1 MRWLWF
7 VAPLVALA
15 TYVVLLL
22 GSNTEDRRRKAA
34 LRRWLDELLGPLLG
48 KDGKPQNRRV
58 KSLPS
63 ALLPMVDAQGGGARV
78 ADVVL
83 VPQEA
88 YLAVRAA
95 DGEALSSQ
103 HTIVCRLAKP
113 APSLLVRPLP
123 VLEGRPVEN
132 RGLILD
138 EAFAEAFIVEG
149 AEKTTAKV
157 AKRWL
162 DEELRA
168 ALLELPEVW
177 VRAEGDVLAVTLNG
191 PLDADQID
199 ALVATADALYARHGA
214 TGATL
219 FGDGERAGLEVAE
232 PAVSRVRAK
241 AQVHPMSDVAVGEI
255 APSGM
260 RLRAGAVDLGLYGLG
275 GLLVALTNGSIE
287 SFHPSELFQ
296 NPDVTVREPWQGGF
310 TTFGFGMFTCAL
322 LVLVGTFALQ
332 TYLAAHR
339 GASIGKRLVGLTVV
353 REDGS
358 PVDFTR
364 GVLLRSWLPAAAVL
378 ALAAYLTRPF
388 SSGAMFARLLT
399 YGPAAFAAGLVAL
412 GTATLSRDRDVRGF
426 HDKLAG
432 TKVVEAEPVRLV
444 GVQLASSRGL
454 DPVLFGQLMRALGAG
469 AVFAAAMIAVNALV
483 LSFQGVPAEALPV
496 LAMIPLGLI
505 ALVVRLAAAREA

>member
-15 TYVVLLL
+15 TYMLLLL
-22 GSNTEDRRRKAA
+22 GSNTEDRRCKAA
-34 LRRWLDELLGPLLG
+34 LMRWLDELLGPLLG
-48 KDGKPQNRRV
+48 KDGKPLNRRV
-58 KSLPS
+58 KSLPKP
-63 ALLPMVDAQGGGARV
+63 LLPMVAAQGGGARV

-95 DGEALSSQ
+95 GGETLSSQ

-138 EAFAEAFIVEG
+138 EAFAEAFIVDG
-149 AEKTTAKV
+149 AEKTSVKV

-177 VRAEGDVLAVTLNG
+177 VRTEGNVLAVTLYG
-191 PLDADQID
+191 PLDVDRID
-199 ALVATADALYARHGA
+199 ALVATADALYARYGA
-214 TGATL
+214 TKATL
-219 FGDGERAGLEVAE
+219 FGDGERAGAE
-232 PAVSRVRAK
+232 PKVSRMRTTT
-241 AQVHPMSDVAVGEI
+241 QTHPMSEVAVGEI
-255 APSGM
+255 APAAM
-260 RLRAGAVDLGLYGLG
+260 RLRAGAIDLVLYGLG
-275 GLLVALTNGSIE
+275 GVLVALTNGSID

-296 NPDVTVREPWQGGF
+296 NPDVTVKEPWQGGF

-322 LVLVGTFALQ
+322 LTLVGTFALQ
-332 TYLAAHR
+332 TYLAAHQ
-339 GASIGKRLVGLTVV
+339 GASVGKRLVGLAVV

-364 GVLLRSWLPAAAVL
+364 GVLLRTWLPAAAVL

-388 SSGAMFARLLT
+388 SSGAMFAQLLT
-399 YGPAAFAAGLVAL
+399 YGPSAFGAGLVAL
-412 GTATLSRDRDVRGF
+412 GVATLSRDRDVRGF

-444 GVQLASSRGL
+444 GVQLAASRGL

-469 AVFAAAMIAVNALV
+469 ALFIAVRIALSALG
-483 LSFQGVPAEALPV
+483 LSFQGIPTEALPL

-505 ALVVRLAAAREA
+505 ALVVRLAGAREA